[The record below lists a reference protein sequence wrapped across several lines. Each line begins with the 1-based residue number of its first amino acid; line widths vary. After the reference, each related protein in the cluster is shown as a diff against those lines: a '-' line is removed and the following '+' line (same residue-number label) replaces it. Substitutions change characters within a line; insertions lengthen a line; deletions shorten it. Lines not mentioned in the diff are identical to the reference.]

1 MNMSN
6 YTQHLKSKKM
16 YTLQLGT
23 IYTNH
28 NSFSPGG
35 PIPHNL
41 AWALMPRQPYSEAV
55 PSTEKVRLHPRFL
68 RKRGLGR
75 KWIPLWLKRDGVI
88 RKNPHSSDDKCR
100 AILQWGTKITFFKKL
115 IGVTTCNIVGTLY
128 W

>member
-1 MNMSN
+1 
-6 YTQHLKSKKM
+6 M

-75 KWIPLWLKRDGVI
+75 KWSPLWKEGLGDS
-88 RKNPHSSDDKCR
+88 KNQYP
-100 AILQWGTKITFFKKL
+100 KIHFL
-115 IGVTTCNIVGTLY
+115 RNH
-128 W
+128 

>member
-35 PIPHNL
+35 PIPHNHGEDRFGPPSL
-41 AWALMPRQPYSEAV
+41 ECSGSEHREGAV
-55 PSTEKVRLHPRFL
+55 TSPLPEEEGLREKVEPSLE
-68 RKRGLGR
+68 RGTG
-75 KWIPLWLKRDGVI
+75 
-88 RKNPHSSDDKCR
+88 
-100 AILQWGTKITFFKKL
+100 
-115 IGVTTCNIVGTLY
+115 
-128 W
+128 

>member
-35 PIPHNL
+35 YIPHNMARTL
-41 AWALMPRQPYSEAV
+41 IPRQPYSEAV
-55 PSTEKVRLHPRFL
+55 PSTGGRLHTSLL
-68 RKRGLGR
+68 RREGLGER
-75 KWIPLWLKRDGVI
+75 WSLLWKEGRGDSKNSILLHTILKPHNHLSNIHLHECSITPATTLPLH
-88 RKNPHSSDDKCR
+88 P
-100 AILQWGTKITFFKKL
+100 
-115 IGVTTCNIVGTLY
+115 TTLF
-128 W
+128 